1 MTRPVALL
9 VTFSAVFCLGCDAV
23 QPDGRT
29 PSTTSSD
36 GPRLLTWE
44 GPSDRSMEAIV
55 SGKLRV
61 NGAGCFTLDD
71 NLLMAPPGSE
81 VVREGAGIAVPGL
94 GEFDIGETV
103 RGGRWLPLPRRGR
116 RGWLTM
122 CRRQHL
128 AGGGGSLAAL
138 RMPSRRACERRGL
151 GAMRQCALLSSNPV
165 PRPSRRP

>member
-103 RGGRWLPLPRRGR
+103 RGDGGYLYLEEVD
-116 RGWLTM
+116 
-122 CRRQHL
+122 
-128 AGGGGSLAAL
+128 GGGS
-138 RMPSRRACERRGL
+138 RCVDDNTSREVAV
-151 GAMRQCALLSSNPV
+151 LSLP
-165 PRPSRRP
+165 